1 MMKKQV
7 KMSVPGIKAK
17 TGGRVEKRMPSAE
30 PSPIVL
36 TIGHST
42 RTLEEFIG
50 LLQAHGATRVVDVR
64 TVPRSRHN
72 PQFNKAS
79 LPRAL
84 KKSGLGYVHL
94 SGLGGLRHAKRDS
107 LNVGWR
113 NASFRGYADYMQT
126 PEFEQS
132 LEELIGLA
140 NQDRIALM
148 CAEAVPWRCHRSL
161 IADALLVRGI
171 RTEDIMSLTRR
182 QVHVLTPFAKV
193 RGTTITY
200 PAEVSPYNTK
210 KPSAKCSRPRPI
222 KTA

>member
-1 MMKKQV
+1 
-7 KMSVPGIKAK
+7 MSARRINK
-17 TGGRVEKRMPSAE
+17 TADCVEKSTPKE
-30 PSPIVL
+30 KPSPLVM

-42 RTLEEFIG
+42 RTLEEFIH
-50 LLQAHGATRVVDVR
+50 LLKTHGATCVVDVR

-79 LPRAL
+79 LPGSL
-84 KKSGLGYVHL
+84 KKAGLGYVHL
-94 SGLGGLRHAKRDS
+94 PGLGGLRHAKRDS

-126 PEFEQS
+126 PEFKQS
-132 LEELIGLA
+132 LEELIRLA

-171 RTEDIMSLTRR
+171 RAEDIMSATRR
-182 QVHVLTPFAKV
+182 QVHALTSFAKV

-200 PAEVSPYNTK
+200 SAATSRSTPK
-210 KPSAKCSRPRPI
+210 KPSAKCSCPRPI
-222 KTA
+222 KAT